1 MSSAP
6 HGPLAIA
13 TGWVA
18 GPVGPVGPLEVVVGW
33 VPGDDCATVGELVR
47 PAVGELGLWC
57 EVSATATV
65 VLAAI
70 TTTTPAA
77 ASSGDQRRPRRPTLY
92 GRVSL
97 G

>member
-1 MSSAP
+1 MSSAL

-13 TGWVA
+13 TGLVA
-18 GPVGPVGPLEVVVGW
+18 GPVGPLGLAGVEVGW
-33 VPGDDCATVGELVR
+33 VPDNDFTAVGEPVTL
-47 PAVGELGLWC
+47 AVGELGLWC

-70 TTTTPAA
+70 TATTPTA